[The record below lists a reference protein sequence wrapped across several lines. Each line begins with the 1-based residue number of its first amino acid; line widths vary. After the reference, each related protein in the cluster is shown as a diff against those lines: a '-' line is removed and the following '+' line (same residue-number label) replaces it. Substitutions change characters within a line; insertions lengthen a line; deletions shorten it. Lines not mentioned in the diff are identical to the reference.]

1 MSAPAPE
8 RPRPEEQRPE
18 EQRPKTRRTA
28 SLTEWLWP
36 FAAVLLLAGV
46 AAAAL
51 GIVGHPLAVV
61 VLPAMTAI
69 AALMADHYVD

>member
-8 RPRPEEQRPE
+8 RPPAHRPP
-18 EQRPKTRRTA
+18 RRHP
-28 SLTEWLWP
+28 SRTEWLWP
-36 FAAVLLLAGV
+36 LAAVSLLAGV

-51 GIVGHPLAVV
+51 GLVGNPLAVV
-61 VLPAMTAI
+61 VLPALTAL